1 MLRTSG
7 ISSLLSLNLSE
18 GLEALEAWY
27 QDASHINN
35 I

>member
-1 MLRTSG
+1 MLRASG

-18 GLEALEAWY
+18 GLAALETWY
-27 QDASHINN
+27 QDALHINN